1 MVRGYEIER
10 DILRDRMVR
19 SERTSVEEAELIA
32 TGCAAT
38 VRSAAATS
46 SSWKRH
52 WAR

>member
-1 MVRGYEIER
+1 MVRGYEMEM

-19 SERTSVEEAELIA
+19 AERTSGEEAEL
-32 TGCAAT
+32 TPGCAAT
-38 VRSAAATS
+38 FRSAAATS